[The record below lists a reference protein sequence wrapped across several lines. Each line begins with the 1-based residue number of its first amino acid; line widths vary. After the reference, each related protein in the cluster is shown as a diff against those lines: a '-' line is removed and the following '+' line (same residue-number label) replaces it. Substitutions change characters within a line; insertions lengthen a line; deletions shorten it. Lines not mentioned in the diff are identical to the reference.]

1 MTDTTQEQTPRH
13 DVGWSLPRW
22 PFLRPAQW
30 RLGRWFLLAVAAGVL
45 LMTAGNWFSGGT
57 AVDPPPAGPT
67 AGGLDPGG
75 DGWSMGQAESRLAAL
90 LTDRLSRV
98 DGAGRVAV
106 LVTLDTAEEH
116 VFAEDADRTVRRTE
130 ESDPQGGRRQITET
144 DERVQVLWQGG
155 MAGGR
160 EPLRLTTK
168 GPRVRGVLVVAP
180 GARDAAVRHHLLRAV
195 QVLLDVP
202 PHRIAIIPGGEER

>member
-1 MTDTTQEQTPRH
+1 MTDTPQEQPPRS
-13 DVGWSLPRW
+13 DGGWSLPRW

-30 RLGRWFLLAVAAGVL
+30 RLSRWFLLAVAGGVL
-45 LMTAGNWFSGGT
+45 LMTVGNLFTGGP
-57 AVDPPPAGPT
+57 AAQPPAPGAT
-67 AGGLDPGG
+67 TEGFGPGG
-75 DGWSMGQAESRLAAL
+75 DGWAMSQAENRLAAL
-90 LTDRLSRV
+90 LADRLSRV

-144 DERVQVLWQGG
+144 DERVQVLWQAG

-180 GARDAAVRHHLLRAV
+180 GARDAAVRLHLQRAV